1 MINSEVV
8 KCPASHIK
16 VIKNMT
22 AAFSAALFFL
32 TALLWPFYV
41 FAAPPRAGSLPE
53 KHTLRPIS
61 KFKVLL
67 PYSDISKIF
76 EKNKMVMIDYD
87 ELEELVEKNNK
98 MINDRYPGGK
108 KDEKKQPP
116 SDYIIN
122 SASYK
127 FVKDHDNVLC
137 ALDID
142 LSVLAENKYVLIP
155 LIGGSLALND
165 AVIDDTIPVIISEP
179 LQPSRDGALNT
190 GQQIQQAIEY
200 QSNNMNAAPVVQ
212 TYDSN
217 YSAPAALSNSGR
229 SYGRGAAASSRYS
242 LLVAGRGA
250 HTLSMRFLLT
260 PSKDGARYSFSVI
273 TPDSPKNNV
282 LFMYDGADAVIR
294 MSPAIGERLFIHPD
308 TKKQAFEADFGFS
321 DRIDFIFYAVGPE
334 EKKAAADSA
343 MAPPPDGAL
352 ETGEVTA
359 SPDGE
364 TAAETGAET
373 GEAAPVKYEAEPA
386 AVGCNIK
393 SIYSIGD
400 GLVRGSH
407 DITFNI
413 IKGQLSKFSL
423 EMPIDTDIDE
433 VLTDN
438 YDRRQI
444 RQVRTVNGASD
455 YSSVEVFLKYPV
467 TTEFNLTVTTI
478 TKIDE
483 ATDEINM
490 PELLFHSVESERGH
504 IAVCALTNVKIGL
517 AREPF
522 NLERIDAQELPDRI
536 KFSVVSPILFA
547 FKYYKHPYRARLKLT
562 KYSDSEVLASVLT
575 SSSVNTFITSQG
587 RAVSSCEYHIKN
599 NGMPF
604 LKLMPDDTIEILD
617 GAVVNDKLVKV
628 SYDQDYNF
636 KIPIVKSSYVNN
648 DILQYPIKFK
658 TSAETQ
664 KLSMFGGFALKLPRT
679 EVPSMHL
686 KWRVY
691 TADGYVFYNMR
702 GDPDLKQSPAV
713 PLIYQIP
720 LNFINA
726 LVYIYKSP
734 HSLSLLIIVS
744 ALLLIAFMVYIIY
757 MGGEKVYEM
766 GFFGAAWNFIY
777 NLFAK
782 IFGFLINHAVSI
794 IFLVMVLLILAA
806 ISVPNFNRARH
817 QAKSKSCASNMIT
830 IDGAVELYMMEN
842 GPIEGIDVYT
852 LQRAGYIKAEPRC
865 PDGYSYNIKV
875 GKAAGG
881 MSDVICPK
889 HGALSMQ
896 DRGDKVKGEGYSA
909 KETSRR
915 DYDYATPPSSAGAP
929 VPMPQSI
936 NENVMLESK
945 SEAFDE
951 EIEYDTLAKGG
962 KSQKSRPASKV
973 ESKRKTAAA
982 ERMRSA
988 SQARPESRG
997 IFSVP
1002 VALPKTGHSSLV
1014 EKRFVM
1020 SGEEVSLKM
1029 SYMSVK
1035 LYRVLLALL
1044 VFMGV
1049 LIPLAASRALY
1060 SSDRAPLYIF
1070 SILALL
1076 FALEAANRV
1085 IPDTAKASQ
1094 LGILAGI
1101 IIFALSKTIA
1111 KLSNPRVL
1119 ARLTDMLKTPVTFSA
1134 PQPPPSPSSSGPSAP
1149 SPASAPSSPA
1159 APGGPA
1165 ASSPAEAPA
1174 SDSGAGDKKPG
1185 GGGSDNNGS
1194 GKGQGKGPGSG
1205 GSPKVNL
1212 IIFISFIMFSVLLAA
1227 PFSGVTAAFAA
1238 GANEGEVVEFSYN
1251 PATLEVQTF
1260 YMLDMAMRSN
1270 DKKVMIP
1277 YSELKYLIDSVN
1289 SMEYLPDSK
1298 ELTAPAAPPY
1308 RAMIKKASLT
1318 GDIKL
1323 DAAELTLEYFIDVF
1337 DENYSAVELI
1347 GGSIALTGVESYL
1360 IKPYSFGFYGMS
1372 DGYIDK
1378 LERAYKTKS
1387 DRDKIGR
1394 YRQARAFETVG
1405 RYDNFKINPA
1415 SRKYSALFEDAGEYM
1430 VKISFKTNVIF
1441 SDNSYHFDLYPAKS
1455 ACMKVSLA
1463 TPGEYDL
1470 IADNMIVES
1479 RSKEGA
1485 GSAARNITAGGLI
1498 PADYYSFRLTLAEQ
1512 ARRDRERARLEEERR
1527 IKEARERLLAQ
1538 KSEEV
1543 TVITKKIEPRV
1554 TLVSACRLTVDE
1566 ERFSG
1571 LVDWNY
1577 IVQNTEIREL
1587 VFEIPKNTMITL
1599 VEGPGVYDWKVSG
1612 GDGPGSAEGVSTGGG
1627 INGGGNGKNIDGGG
1641 SSASS
1646 AEVSA
1651 APRELKVMF
1660 KNPMRGR
1667 IALKTGFETEIF
1679 NMKAPVRVPFMRPTG
1694 ADEYKGFLAIDAAVN
1709 AEVNATNEVET
1720 NLAAIDEKEI
1730 PELPAGYASSSV
1742 LFAYKFSKKPD
1753 NLYLEI
1759 KKHIDIAAIACAID
1773 IASYKTFVTR
1783 EGYLITSAYYEIR
1796 NNNVQFLELKLPAG
1810 SEPWSLKV
1818 GERLFKPGAG
1828 ADGLIYIPLLKSP
1841 DDGQNFMPFAVS
1853 LVYFTKAP
1861 AYSLFGGGRIE
1872 LPRPGVLCSK
1882 VDWELHF
1889 IDDYNMFNIGT
1900 NLRKEELK
1908 SASAFMEKTSSARR
1922 STVSIDQMLN
1932 IQYKKMAVTN
1942 ARGASNEMPTQSYT
1956 GASYG
1961 SGGAMAKSKMPV
1973 SISVPSTANLHY
1985 FTAESLEKVSNI
1997 DDSTIFYVKYSYYS
2011 KPVYD
2016 ALVLIGYL
2024 LGTALVLLFLTA
2036 LFKTGS
2042 YRPVIIT
2049 LIISA
2054 VYVSLLEYI
2063 TAGTVEYF
2071 MFGFVMAAL
2080 LYAAHL
2086 IVRLNEEE
2094 RRFLKLK

>member
-1 MINSEVV
+1 MYRMSSKIG
-8 KCPASHIK
+8 KCHASLIKALEIKPAAVFI
-16 VIKNMT
+16 
-22 AAFSAALFFL
+22 AALFFF
-32 TALLWPFYV
+32 TALLWPLYASE
-41 FAAPPRAGSLPE
+41 AAPRAGSLPE

-61 KFKVLL
+61 KFKVVL

-76 EKNKMVMIDYD
+76 ESNKMVMIDYD

-98 MINDRYPGGK
+98 MINDRYPIVEKNG
-108 KDEKKQPP
+108 KKQPP

-137 ALDID
+137 ALDVD
-142 LSVLAENKYVLIP
+142 LSVLVENKYILIP

-179 LQPSRDGALNT
+179 LQSSQDSALNT
-190 GQQIQQAIEY
+190 GRQLQQAIEY
-200 QSNNMNAAPVVQ
+200 QSNNMNAVQVVQ
-212 TYDSN
+212 TSDSN
-217 YSAPAALSNSGR
+217 YSAPAALSNT
-229 SYGRGAAASSRYS
+229 GRGAAASSRYS
-242 LLVAGRGA
+242 LLVTGRGV

-260 PSKDGARYSFSVI
+260 PHKDGARYSFSVI
-273 TPDSPKNNV
+273 TPDSPKNNA
-282 LFMYDGADAVIR
+282 LFMHDGADAVIR

-308 TKKQAFEADFGFS
+308 TKKQAYEANFGFT
-321 DRIDFIFYAVGPE
+321 DRLDFTFYAVSPE
-334 EKKAAADSA
+334 EKKAAVDSA
-343 MAPPPDGAL
+343 MVKPPEGAL

-359 SPDGE
+359 DSGSE
-364 TAAETGAET
+364 TISESE
-373 GEAAPVKYEAEPA
+373 EASAHKYEAEPA

-400 GLVRGSH
+400 GLIRGSH

-438 YDRRQI
+438 YDKRQI
-444 RQVRTVNGASD
+444 RQVRTLNGAAD

-467 TTEFNLTVTTI
+467 TTEFNLTITTI

-522 NLERIDAQELPDRI
+522 NLERVDAQELPDRI

-562 KYSDSEVLASVLT
+562 KYSDSQVLASVLT

-636 KIPIVKSSYVNN
+636 KIPIVKSSYVND

-664 KLSMFGGFALKLPRT
+664 KLSILGGFTLKLPRT

-702 GDPDLKQSPAV
+702 GDPDLKQTPAV

-734 HSLSLLIIVS
+734 HSVSLLIIIS
-744 ALLLIAFMVYIIY
+744 ALLLIAFMIYVIY

-766 GFFGAAWNFIY
+766 GLFGAVWNFIY

-782 IFGFLINHAVSI
+782 IFGFFINHAVSI
-794 IFLVMVLLILAA
+794 IFLIVVFMILAA

-817 QAKSKSCASNMIT
+817 QAKSKSCVANMKT
-830 IDGAVELYMMEN
+830 IEGAVELYIIEN
-842 GPIEGIDVYT
+842 GEIDQIDIQT
-852 LQRAGYIKAEPRC
+852 LQRGGYLKAEPRC
-865 PDGYSYNIKV
+865 PDGYSYSIKV
-875 GKAAGG
+875 GKAAGSI
-881 MSDVICPK
+881 SDVICPK

-896 DRGDKVKGEGYSA
+896 ETDKMKSDSYLAREIDGRG
-909 KETSRR
+909 
-915 DYDYATPPSSAGAP
+915 YDYATPPPPSAGAP
-929 VPMPQSI
+929 APMQQSI
-936 NENVMLESK
+936 NEMVSLESK
-945 SEAFDE
+945 SDAFEDE
-951 EIEYDTLAKGG
+951 SMDDAPAKAE
-962 KSQKSRPASKV
+962 KSYKGRPVSKV
-973 ESKRKTAAA
+973 ESKRKSAAA

-1002 VALPKTGHSSLV
+1002 VALPKTGQSSLV
-1014 EKRFVM
+1014 EKHFVM

-1076 FALEAANRV
+1076 FALEAANRI

-1101 IIFALSKTIA
+1101 IIFALSKTTA

-1119 ARLTDMLKTPVTFSA
+1119 AKLTDMLKTPVTFTA
-1134 PQPPPSPSSSGPSAP
+1134 PEPA
-1149 SPASAPSSPA
+1149 PASAPSTAPA
-1159 APGGPA
+1159 TSSSSSAA
-1165 ASSPAEAPA
+1165 ASQTDAPA

-1185 GGGSDNNGS
+1185 GT
-1194 GKGQGKGPGSG
+1194 
-1205 GSPKVNL
+1205 PKINL
-1212 IIFISFIMFSVLLAA
+1212 IIFISFVIFSSLLLTPLSAITAAYAAGTDDLAA
-1227 PFSGVTAAFAA
+1227 
-1238 GANEGEVVEFSYN
+1238 VELSYN

-1270 DKKVMIP
+1270 EKKVMVP

-1289 SMEYLPDSK
+1289 SMEYMADSK
-1298 ELTAPAAPPY
+1298 ELTAHSAPPY

-1318 GDIKL
+1318 GNIKL

-1347 GGSIALTGVESYL
+1347 GGDIALTGVESYL

-1372 DGYIDK
+1372 GDYIDK
-1378 LERAYKTKS
+1378 IERAYKTKS
-1387 DRDKIGR
+1387 DRDKFTP
-1394 YRQARAFETVG
+1394 YRQAKQFETIG

-1441 SDNSYHFDLYPAKS
+1441 SDNSYYFNLYPAKS

-1479 RSKEGA
+1479 RSKEGS

-1512 ARRDRERARLEEERR
+1512 ARRERELARLEEERR

-1543 TVITKKIEPRV
+1543 TVITKKIEPRI
-1554 TLVSACRLTVDE
+1554 TLISACRLTVDE

-1571 LVDWNY
+1571 LIDWNY
-1577 IVQNTEIREL
+1577 SVQNTEIREL
-1587 VFEIPKNTMITL
+1587 VFEIPDNTMITL
-1599 VEGPGVYDWKVSG
+1599 VEGAGVYDWKVTG
-1612 GDGPGSAEGVSTGGG
+1612 GDGGDFSPSA
-1627 INGGGNGKNIDGGG
+1627 
-1641 SSASS
+1641 S
-1646 AEVSA
+1646 AEVASA
-1651 APRELKVMF
+1651 QRELKVMF

-1667 IALKTGFETEIF
+1667 INLKTGFETEIF
-1679 NMKAPVRVPFMRPTG
+1679 NMKAPVRVPFMRPAG

-1709 AEVNATNEVET
+1709 AEVNATSEVET
-1720 NLAAIDEKEI
+1720 NLVAIDEKEI
-1730 PELPAGYASSSV
+1730 SGLPAGYASSSV

-1853 LVYFTKAP
+1853 LVYFTKTP
-1861 AYSLFGGGRIE
+1861 PYSLFGGGRIE

-1889 IDDYNMFNIGT
+1889 IDDYNIFNIGT

-1908 SASAFMEKTSSARR
+1908 SASGFMEKTSSTRR
-1922 STVSIDQMLN
+1922 STVSIEQMLN

-1942 ARGASNEMPTQSYT
+1942 ARGVSNEPQTQSYT

-1985 FTAESLEKVSNI
+1985 FTAESLEKVDNI
-1997 DDSTIFYVKYSYYS
+1997 NDSTIFYIKYSYYS
-2011 KPVYD
+2011 KPVFD
-2016 ALVLIGYL
+2016 ALTFIGYL

-2036 LFKTGS
+2036 LFKKGS
-2042 YRPVIIT
+2042 YKPVIIL

-2063 TAGTVEYF
+2063 TAGTVQYF

>member
-1 MINSEVV
+1 MYRINSEVV
-8 KCPASHIK
+8 KCPASLIK
-16 VIKNMT
+16 ALEIKQ
-22 AAFSAALFFL
+22 AAVFIAALFFL
-32 TALLWPFYV
+32 TALLWPFYASE
-41 FAAPPRAGSLPE
+41 AAPFAGSLPE

-61 KFKVLL
+61 KFKVVL

-76 EKNKMVMIDYD
+76 ESNKMVMIDYD

-98 MINDRYPGGK
+98 MINDRYPRGE
-108 KDEKKQPP
+108 KDGKKQPP

-137 ALDID
+137 ALDVD
-142 LSVLAENKYVLIP
+142 FSVLAENKYILIP

-179 LQPSRDGALNT
+179 LQPSQESALNT
-190 GQQIQQAIEY
+190 GRQIQQAIEY
-200 QSNNMNAAPVVQ
+200 QRNNMNAAPVVQ
-212 TYDSN
+212 TYDSD
-217 YSAPAALSNSGR
+217 YSAPAALSNTGR

-242 LLVAGRGA
+242 LLVTGRGA

-260 PSKDGARYSFSVI
+260 PNKDGARYSFSVI
-273 TPDSPKNNV
+273 TPDSPKNNA
-282 LFMYDGADAVIR
+282 LFMHDGADAVIR

-308 TKKQAFEADFGFS
+308 TKKQAYEADFGFA
-321 DRIDFIFYAVGPE
+321 DRLEFTFYAVSPE
-334 EKKAAADSA
+334 EKKAATDTA
-343 MAPPPDGAL
+343 MTTPPEG
-352 ETGEVTA
+352 G
-359 SPDGE
+359 S
-364 TAAETGAET
+364 ET
-373 GEAAPVKYEAEPA
+373 GEAELDSGVETASSPEETAARKYEAEPA

-393 SIYSIGD
+393 SVYSIGD
-400 GLVRGSH
+400 GLIRGSH

-438 YDRRQI
+438 YDKRQI
-444 RQVRTVNGASD
+444 RQVRTANGAAD

-562 KYSDSEVLASVLT
+562 KYSDSQVLASVLT

-599 NGMPF
+599 NGIPF

-636 KIPIVKSSYVNN
+636 KIPIVKSSFVND

-664 KLSMFGGFALKLPRT
+664 KLSMFGGFSLKLPRT

-702 GDPDLKQSPAV
+702 GDPDLKQAPAV

-734 HSLSLLIIVS
+734 HSVSLLIIIS
-744 ALLLIAFMVYIIY
+744 ALLLIAFMVYVIY
-757 MGGEKVYEM
+757 MGGEKAHEM
-766 GFFGAAWNFIY
+766 GLFGAAWNFIY

-782 IFGFLINHAVSI
+782 IFGFIINHAVSI
-794 IFLVMVLLILAA
+794 ILLILIFLVFAA

-817 QAKSKSCASNMIT
+817 QAKSKSCVANLKT
-830 IDGAVELYMMEN
+830 IEGAVELYMMEN
-842 GPIEGIDVYT
+842 GTPDQIDIRT
-852 LQRAGYIKAEPRC
+852 LLHNGYIKVEPRC
-865 PDGYSYNIKV
+865 PDGYYYTIKV
-875 GKAAGG
+875 SKGFGG
-881 MSDVICPK
+881 TTDVICPK
-889 HGALSMQ
+889 HGSLSSYEL
-896 DRGDKVKGEGYSA
+896 DDKVKGDSQLA
-909 KETSRR
+909 KESDGRG
-915 DYDYATPPSSAGAP
+915 YDYATPQPPSSVGAP
-929 VPMPQSI
+929 APMRQSL
-936 NENVMLESK
+936 NEVVMMESK
-945 SEAFDE
+945 SDSFEDE
-951 EIEYDTLAKGG
+951 SMDDAPAKAE
-962 KSQKSRPASKV
+962 KSYKGRPVSKV
-973 ESKRKTAAA
+973 ESKRKSAAA
-982 ERMRSA
+982 ERMRTA
-988 SQARPESRG
+988 RQARPESRG

-1076 FALEAANRV
+1076 FALEAANRI

-1101 IIFALSKTIA
+1101 IIFALSKITA

-1119 ARLTDMLKTPVTFSA
+1119 AKLTDMLKTPLTLTA
-1134 PQPPPSPSSSGPSAP
+1134 PAQTTASSTTASSSTPSAAP
-1149 SPASAPSSPA
+1149 STDPAASSPSSPA
-1159 APGGPA
+1159 APQTDASVSGP
-1165 ASSPAEAPA
+1165 
-1174 SDSGAGDKKPG
+1174 GTGDKKPG
-1185 GGGSDNNGS
+1185 GGSGSDKNGS
-1194 GKGQGKGPGSG
+1194 GKGPGPGG
-1205 GSPKVNL
+1205 TPKINL
-1212 IIFISFIMFSVLLAA
+1212 IIFISFVIFSSLLLTPLSA
-1227 PFSGVTAAFAA
+1227 VTAVYAA
-1238 GANEGEVVEFSYN
+1238 GADDRAVVELSYN

-1270 DKKVMIP
+1270 EKKVMIP
-1277 YSELKYLIDSVN
+1277 YGELKYLIDSVN
-1289 SMEYLPDSK
+1289 SMEYMADSK
-1298 ELTAPAAPPY
+1298 ELTALAAPPY
-1308 RAMIKKASLT
+1308 RAMIKKATL
-1318 GDIKL
+1318 GGNIKL

-1347 GGSIALTGVESYL
+1347 GGDIALTGVESYM

-1372 DGYIDK
+1372 GDYIDK

-1387 DRDKIGR
+1387 DRDR
-1394 YRQARAFETVG
+1394 FTPYRQAKQFETIG

-1441 SDNSYHFDLYPAKS
+1441 SDNSYYFNLYPAKS

-1479 RSKEGA
+1479 RSKEGS
-1485 GSAARNITAGGLI
+1485 GSAARNITSGGLI
-1498 PADYYSFRLTLAEQ
+1498 PADHYSFRLTLAEQ
-1512 ARRDRERARLEEERR
+1512 ARRERELARLEEERR

-1543 TVITKKIEPRV
+1543 TVITKKIEPRI
-1554 TLVSACRLTVDE
+1554 TLTSACRLTVDE
-1566 ERFSG
+1566 ERYSG
-1571 LVDWNY
+1571 LIDWNY
-1577 IVQNTEIREL
+1577 SVQNTEIREL
-1587 VFEIPKNTMITL
+1587 AFEIPENTMITL
-1599 VEGPGVYDWKVSG
+1599 VEGAGVYDWKVTG
-1612 GDGPGSAEGVSTGGG
+1612 GDGPA
-1627 INGGGNGKNIDGGG
+1627 GG
-1641 SSASS
+1641 SL
-1646 AEVSA
+1646 EVSA

-1667 IALKTGFETEIF
+1667 INLKTGFETEIF
-1679 NMKAPVRVPFMRPTG
+1679 NMKAPVRVPFMRPSG

-1709 AEVNATNEVET
+1709 AEVNATSEVET

-1730 PELPAGYASSSV
+1730 PGLPAGYASSSV

-1783 EGYLITSAYYEIR
+1783 EGYLITSAYYEVR

-1853 LVYFTKAP
+1853 LVYFTKTP
-1861 AYSLFGGGRIE
+1861 PYSLFGGGRIE

-1889 IDDYNMFNIGT
+1889 IDDYNIFNIST

-1908 SASAFMEKTSSARR
+1908 SDSGFIEKTSSARR

-1942 ARGASNEMPTQSYT
+1942 ARAVSNEPQTQSYT
-1956 GASYG
+1956 GSSYG
-1961 SGGAMAKSKMPV
+1961 AGGAMARSKMPV

-1985 FTAESLEKVSNI
+1985 FTAESLEKVDNI
-1997 DDSTIFYVKYSYYS
+1997 NNSTIFYIKYSYYS

-2016 ALVLIGYL
+2016 ALTFIGYL

-2036 LFKTGS
+2036 LFKKGS
-2042 YRPVIIT
+2042 YKSVIIM
-2049 LIISA
+2049 LIVSA